1 MKKMVII
8 AIILLMILGIFFL
21 VNKNNIINED
31 NRIHDVLSL
40 IDDESIDITFIN
52 WVSSKYNKDIVNE
65 LYEVIDN
72 GKYDNEIWHQLTG
85 NSYIV
90 LMDIYNDRY
99 KDTDNVRIIDK
110 KGLVSLGFVGDVS
123 LADNFEIMP
132 KYDERGKGIFGILS
146 EETVNT
152 MKSIDIM
159 VANNEFTIS
168 ERGNAMSGK
177 MYTFRALP
185 KRVSIYDE
193 MGVDLVTLA
202 NNHVFDFG
210 EDAFNDMLDILKEHN
225 MPYIGAG
232 RNIDEAMKP
241 YYFVINGYKIGFVNA
256 TRAEKNV
263 LTPGATENSSG
274 VLRCYDTTNFKK
286 VIENTKRESDYVIAL
301 VHYGREDSHLLED
314 EQISSSKEYIDSG
327 ADVVIGTHAHLLQ
340 GIEFYNNRLIFYN
353 LGDFIFNREDKNT
366 GLLKIEIDDA
376 GDMKYYFIPARQH
389 NYYTE
394 LLYNNDKQ
402 AVIDKMNGYSINA
415 LINEDGQ
422 ITVNSVK

>member
-72 GKYDNEIWHQLTG
+72 GEYNDKIWHQLTG

-274 VLRCYDTTNFKK
+274 VLRC
-286 VIENTKRESDYVIAL
+286 
-301 VHYGREDSHLLED
+301 
-314 EQISSSKEYIDSG
+314 
-327 ADVVIGTHAHLLQ
+327 
-340 GIEFYNNRLIFYN
+340 
-353 LGDFIFNREDKNT
+353 
-366 GLLKIEIDDA
+366 
-376 GDMKYYFIPARQH
+376 
-389 NYYTE
+389 
-394 LLYNNDKQ
+394 
-402 AVIDKMNGYSINA
+402 
-415 LINEDGQ
+415 
-422 ITVNSVK
+422 